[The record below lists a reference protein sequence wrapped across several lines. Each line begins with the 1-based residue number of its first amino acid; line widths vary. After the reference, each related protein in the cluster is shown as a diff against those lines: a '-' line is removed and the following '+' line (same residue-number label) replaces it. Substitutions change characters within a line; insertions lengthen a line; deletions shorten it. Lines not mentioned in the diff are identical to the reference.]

1 MVLEN
6 GIDHDSSREEIQEE
20 PPEEGTPPMSDD
32 EMLDDAERIATIED
46 VFNQTLNQWGSG
58 TLIQAELSPRRPE
71 FVLQ

>member
-1 MVLEN
+1 MY
-6 GIDHDSSREEIQEE
+6 QTF
-20 PPEEGTPPMSDD
+20 PPLFSKLPPPPISDD
-32 EMLDDAERIATIED
+32 EILDDAERIATIED